1 MYKVIQFFT
10 DLQDKGYAYRVGDSY
25 PREGLTP
32 STARIN
38 ELLNGTNR
46 RHLKLIE
53 EVDEKASKVDETDVE
68 EVEETPVEEVE
79 EVEEIE
85 KPKEKKSA
93 KAKTKTKEE

>member
-10 DLQDKGYAYRVGDSY
+10 DLQDKGYAYRVGDTY

-32 STARIN
+32 SAARIN

-53 EVDEKASKVDETDVE
+53 EVDEKASKVDET
-68 EVEETPVEEVE
+68 PIE

>member
-1 MYKVIQFFT
+1 MYRVVQFFT
-10 DLQDKGYAYRVGDSY
+10 DLQDKGYAYRVGDTF

-53 EVDEKASKVDETDVE
+53 EVEEKASKVDETDVE
-68 EVEETPVEEVE
+68 EVDETPIEEA
-79 EVEEIE
+79 EEIE

-93 KAKTKTKEE
+93 KAKTKTKEG

>member
-1 MYKVIQFFT
+1 MYRVVQFFT
-10 DLQDKGYAYRVGDSY
+10 DLQDKGYAYRVGDTY

-68 EVEETPVEEVE
+68 EVEE
-79 EVEEIE
+79 IE
-85 KPKEKKSA
+85 KQKEKKSA